1 MQAAPSP
8 GHHGRAAEIDR
19 RDLLARLAELRRAPW
34 VGDGGRAAARAALA
48 WLFIYHG
55 AGTLFGAFHGAG
67 IDRMATFFSTVA
79 HLHPGTFFAV
89 LNGITEFFGG
99 IAVGIGLLS
108 RLAAVGLFVDM
119 VMAMATVTFRNGIVS
134 SAAGSGYEINVAL
147 AGLALVVAFLGA
159 GRISVDA
166 WIGKLVAKRA
176 PRPPEPHPAP
186 SP

>member
-1 MQAAPSP
+1 M
-8 GHHGRAAEIDR
+8 
-19 RDLLARLAELRRAPW
+19 LARLTELRRSPAL
-34 VGDGGRAAARAALA
+34 GDGALAAARAALA

-67 IDRMATFFSTVA
+67 IHRMALFFSATA

-108 RLAAVGLFVDM
+108 RLAAAGLFFDM
-119 VMAMATVTFRNGIVS
+119 VVAMITVSFRNGVVS
-134 SAAGSGYEINVAL
+134 GPGGSGYEINVAL
-147 AGLALVVAFLGA
+147 AGLALVVALLGA
-159 GRISVDA
+159 GRLSLDA
-166 WIGKLVAKRA
+166 WAGRMLTKRISPPRA
-176 PRPPEPHPAP
+176 PLPAE

>member
-1 MQAAPSP
+1 MPW
-8 GHHGRAAEIDR
+8 
-19 RDLLARLAELRRAPW
+19 RDALARMEKLRRAPA
-34 VGDGGRAAARAALA
+34 VADGALVAARVALA

-67 IDRMATFFSTVA
+67 ITRMALFFSTTA

-108 RLAAVGLFVDM
+108 RLAAAGLFFDM
-119 VMAMATVTFRNGIVS
+119 VIAMVTVSFRNGVVS
-134 SAAGSGYEINVAL
+134 GPGGSGYEINVAL
-147 AGLALVVAFLGA
+147 AGLALVVVLLGA
-159 GRISVDA
+159 GRLSVDA
-166 WIGKLVAKRA
+166 WIGKVFTKRA
-176 PRPPEPHPAP
+176 DGPVGPHPLK